1 MGDNPELEVV
11 NTVLEL
17 IKDGGKLTT
26 SGKVVN
32 LLPKGTTM
40 ADFSNWV
47 DPITIFEK
55 YEQLSAIF
63 KSELADF
70 TIYISWQYNG
80 QYIGNFNVSA
90 DGTVDVLSSVD
101 ISVETLGGYYD
112 DDGVAQLPFNIQ
124 VTFHNLTGGTQR
136 VTYKE
141 LARGDGGG
149 MCVGVAAA

>member
-1 MGDNPELEVV
+1 MSDNPELAVV
-11 NTVLEL
+11 NTVIDL

-32 LLPKGTTM
+32 LVPKGSTM
-40 ADFSNWV
+40 EDFDGWQ
-47 DPITIFEK
+47 DPVTITEK
-55 YEQLSAIF
+55 YEQLSSIF

-80 QYIGNFNVSA
+80 TYIGNFNVTA
-90 DGTVDVLSSVD
+90 DGTVDVLSNVD
-101 ISVETLGGYYD
+101 ISVEVLGGYYN

-124 VTFHNLTGGTQR
+124 VTFHNITGGTQR

-141 LARGDGGG
+141 LVRGNGGG
-149 MCVGVAAA
+149 MCIGVGA